1 MKRFAW
7 ILGALVACGGAN
19 QTTTLTSATPKPPDP
34 NDLLVETAACW
45 LGGMWSDVQGEVPK
59 ERTLS
64 TLERCDSVVVAVF
77 GGNGRDAIPKL
88 RAHEP
93 ETVAAVRAVI
103 AKARD
108 ESLVHLFD
116 TIDRAEYETMLARRA
131 AHRITRDAA
140 REAGVLDTTEVA
152 SLKDLEASSAF
163 DALPRASE
171 GGDHQ
176 KEARVFM
183 LLVALDRMR
192 VAEELPV
199 HLKPYVIAEPLR
211 VIFDVPAPE
220 LSHDASKP
228 LPRGGWLAYLE
239 SAALSAHHPVVD
251 PNKPPLARHEEAVA
265 GILQGIAGELTKAL
279 DGLDEHTELPRVT
292 RLFVRGLEQS
302 RDRAL

>member
-19 QTTTLTSATPKPPDP
+19 SNTTVTSARTAPEPR
-34 NDLLVETAACW
+34 DLLVETAACW
-45 LGGMWSDVQGEVPK
+45 LGGMWGDVQGEVPK

-64 TLERCDSVVVAVF
+64 TLDRCDSVVVAVF
-77 GGNGRDAIPKL
+77 GGNGRDEIVKL

-93 ETVAAVRAVI
+93 ETVAAVRAAI
-103 AKARD
+103 AKSHD
-108 ESLVHLFD
+108 DSLVRLFD
-116 TIDRAEYETMLARRA
+116 AVDRAEYETMLARRA
-131 AHRITRDAA
+131 AHRIARDATRDTETLSA
-140 REAGVLDTTEVA
+140 TEVA
-152 SLKDLEASSAF
+152 SLKDLEAAGAF
-163 DALPRASE
+163 TALARVSE

-199 HLKPYVIAEPLR
+199 HLKAYVIAEPLR
-211 VIFDVPAPE
+211 VIFDAPAPD

-228 LPRGGWLAYLE
+228 LPRGGYLAYLE
-239 SAALSAHHPVVD
+239 SAALAAHHPIVD
-251 PNKPPLARHEEAVA
+251 PNKPPLARHEEAIA
-265 GILQGIAGELTKAL
+265 GILAGIAGELTKSA

-292 RLFVRGLEQS
+292 RLFIRSLEQS

>member
-19 QTTTLTSATPKPPDP
+19 QTTTVTSAAPKPPDP
-34 NDLLVETAACW
+34 NDLLVQTAACW
-45 LGGMWSDVQGEVPK
+45 LGGMWGDVQGEVPK

-64 TLERCDSVVVAVF
+64 TLERCDAVVVAVF
-77 GGNGRDAIPKL
+77 GGNGRDALVKL

-93 ETVAAVRAVI
+93 ETVAAVRGAI
-103 AKARD
+103 AKSND
-108 ESLVHLFD
+108 ESLVRLFD

-131 AHRITRDAA
+131 AHRITRDVA
-140 REAGVLDTTEVA
+140 RDADVLSATEVA
-152 SLKDLEASSAF
+152 SLKELEASGAF
-163 DALPRASE
+163 TELAHASE

-199 HLKPYVIAEPLR
+199 HLKPYVIAEPMR
-211 VIFDVPAPE
+211 VIFDAPAPE
-220 LSHDASKP
+220 LSHDASRP
-228 LPRGGWLAYLE
+228 LPRGGYLTYLE
-239 SAALSAHHPVVD
+239 NAALAAHHPVVD
-251 PNKPPLARHEEAVA
+251 PNKPPLARHEEAIA
-265 GILQGIAGELTKAL
+265 GILAGIAGELTKSV
-279 DGLDEHTELPRVT
+279 DGLDERTELPRVT
-292 RLFVRGLEQS
+292 RLFIRGLEQS